1 MTITHELTLDLK
13 HKGELAHIEVVQ
25 GDAFTRQVDLMLQ
38 CGGEDWTI
46 PVCDPVVRYCKPD
59 GTGGIYDTLPDG
71 QPAIVYAGNVLTL
84 ALAPQMLT
92 CSGPV
97 QVQVELNT
105 QEKRLATFTFLV
117 VVEPG
122 VAPNRESEDYVNWSK
137 AFLLQSTGAKA
148 GQYLKISNVDD
159 TGRILALTAAD
170 VPVDDALSLANEAL
184 LVANNVAHEITA
196 YSPSGTR
203 SIAES
208 ASRTAGEAMHSAE
221 TAIQTV
227 GQALDAINELKQS
240 TQIALQNQDTRIGQM
255 LPKPS
260 AAALGQY
267 LQVSQVDSQGNV
279 LALTAADMSSTGSNL
294 HFFKREFT
302 LSEEVNG
309 ITMEL
314 PAPLTSMIMYDC
326 VIKRP
331 DTSSNT
337 TPFTLYS
344 IHGGSYT
351 RHGEIALSGSLHFS
365 GYRYADVLGIG
376 LSHRADQHYSAAKP
390 VIGENMDVTSIKEG
404 QNSITYY
411 AKENNNVFPA
421 GTKVWFWEVYCE

>member
-1 MTITHELTLDLK
+1 
-13 HKGELAHIEVVQ
+13 
-25 GDAFTRQVDLMLQ
+25 
-38 CGGEDWTI
+38 
-46 PVCDPVVRYCKPD
+46 
-59 GTGGIYDTLPDG
+59 
-71 QPAIVYAGNVLTL
+71 
-84 ALAPQMLT
+84 
-92 CSGPV
+92 
-97 QVQVELNT
+97 
-105 QEKRLATFTFLV
+105 
-117 VVEPG
+117 
-122 VAPNRESEDYVNWSK
+122 
-137 AFLLQSTGAKA
+137 
-148 GQYLKISNVDD
+148 
-159 TGRILALTAAD
+159 
-170 VPVDDALSLANEAL
+170 
-184 LVANNVAHEITA
+184 
-196 YSPSGTR
+196 
-203 SIAES
+203 
-208 ASRTAGEAMHSAE
+208 MHSAE

-314 PAPLTSMIMYDC
+314 PAPLTSMIIYDC